1 MRGLVHLG
9 KQVEDRGLTGAV
21 GADQT
26 GDLGLANGQAK
37 VVDRLKAAKLNAQ
50 VDALER
56 RALAQVAVGNDGARR
71 IRDHL
76 ALVELKLTGHR
87 LPPPSWEQSGP

>member
-9 KQVEDRGLTGAV
+9 EQVEDRSLAGAV
-21 GADQT
+21 GADET
-26 GDLGLANGQAK
+26 GDLGLTDGQAK
-37 VVDRLKAAKLNAQ
+37 IVDCLKAAEFNAQ

-56 RALAQVAVGNDGARR
+56 RALAQVAIGNDGARR

-76 ALVELKLTGHR
+76 ALVEFKLTGHR
-87 LPPPSWEQSGP
+87 LPPPS

>member
-1 MRGLVHLG
+1 MRRLVHLG
-9 KQVEDRGLTGAV
+9 EQVEDRGLAGTV
-21 GADQT
+21 GADET
-26 GDLGLANGQAK
+26 GDLSLADGQAK
-37 VVDRLKAAKLNAQ
+37 VIDCLKAAEFNAQ

-87 LPPPSWEQSGP
+87 LPPPSWKQSGP